1 MNTFHEANMQ
11 DPISIEQAQENLR
24 IARRILLKTQY
35 ENKPKKTSRQHK
47 PYKKRILNQNGFFG
61 KLCAQ
66 LPSNGQGLTD
76 EQRRVVTQLAERMT
90 NVTFRPKGSL
100 IRDDDPPEL
109 QRRRA
114 VD

>member
-1 MNTFHEANMQ
+1 MQ
-11 DPISIEQAQENLR
+11 GPITIEQAQENLR
-24 IARRILLKTQY
+24 IARRLLSKMQH
-35 ENKPKKTSRQHK
+35 ENKPKKTSRQHR
-47 PYKKRILNQNGFFG
+47 PYRKRTLDQAGFFG

-66 LPSNGQGLTD
+66 LPSNGSDLTD
-76 EQRRVVTQLAERMT
+76 EQRRVVTQLADRMT

-109 QRRRA
+109 QRRRP